1 MTGTTDTL
9 SSMITIRYFAGA
21 RAASGLES
29 EQLGGVAGKPLET
42 LVDQLAER
50 HGADLARVL
59 EASSFLI
66 DEVAGDRR
74 RIVPG
79 GAVVDVL
86 PPFAGG

>member
-1 MTGTTDTL
+1 MTSTIDTL
-9 SSMITIRYFAGA
+9 NSMITIRYFAGA
-21 RAASGLES
+21 RAASGVAS
-29 EQLGGVAGKPLET
+29 EQLPVAAGIPLET

-50 HGADLARVL
+50 HGAALARVL
-59 EASSFLI
+59 QASSFLI

-79 GAVVDVL
+79 GSVVDVL